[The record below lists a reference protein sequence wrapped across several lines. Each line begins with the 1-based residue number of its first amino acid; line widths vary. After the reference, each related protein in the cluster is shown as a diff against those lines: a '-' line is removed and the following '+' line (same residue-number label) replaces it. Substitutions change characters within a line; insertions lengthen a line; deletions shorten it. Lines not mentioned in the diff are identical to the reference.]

1 MLPGW
6 REVPVDIVKTVGETE
21 LQNFVKF
28 KEEMVGVQV
37 VDCENIWL
45 LNRGLV
51 CCLTNSEGSLNT
63 SLRLWCS
70 LRQPVQKNNLRRLI
84 S

>member
-45 LNRGLV
+45 LNIYFFFFLKQI
-51 CCLTNSEGSLNT
+51 CNLSL
-63 SLRLWCS
+63 
-70 LRQPVQKNNLRRLI
+70 LI
-84 S
+84 N

>member
-1 MLPGW
+1 MEVFGTRMQRLDLVLPGW

-37 VDCENIWL
+37 VDCENIL
-45 LNRGLV
+45 AL
-51 CCLTNSEGSLNT
+51 
-63 SLRLWCS
+63 
-70 LRQPVQKNNLRRLI
+70 K
-84 S
+84 

>member
-28 KEEMVGVQV
+28 KEEMAG
-37 VDCENIWL
+37 
-45 LNRGLV
+45 RGTG
-51 CCLTNSEGSLNT
+51 C
-63 SLRLWCS
+63 RL
-70 LRQPVQKNNLRRLI
+70 
-84 S
+84 